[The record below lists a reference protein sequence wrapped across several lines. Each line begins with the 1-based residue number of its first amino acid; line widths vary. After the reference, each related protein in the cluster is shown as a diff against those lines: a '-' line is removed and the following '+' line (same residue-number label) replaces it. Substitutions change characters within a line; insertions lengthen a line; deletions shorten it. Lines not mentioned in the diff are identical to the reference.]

1 MLPGLDG
8 VEVCRQVHQHAP
20 VPVLM
25 LTARTDET
33 DMLVGLGV
41 GAMVRRSSRALA
53 GRSGTR
59 PGSAANSDVPK
70 DHDHYRAAMTARR
83 IHYVDVFTATP
94 LLGNPVAVVLDGDGL
109 STDTMQAVARWT
121 NLSETTFVVPT
132 DRADYGLRIFTP
144 VSELPFAGHPTVGS
158 AHAVLETGLVTG
170 PTVVQDC
177 TAGLVPIQ
185 QDGDGRIRAVTP
197 RTDTTDRPVDR
208 AAVAAALGID
218 LGDLSD
224 PVVIDAGP
232 FWLVARLPSSAV
244 VDGLRPDL
252 PAIAAL
258 SQDDPSLTGI
268 TVYGHDDGERVT
280 VRSFAPA
287 VAVDEDPV
295 CGSGNAAVGRH
306 RALTEGRSTGYTAHQ
321 GTAVHRDGRVA
332 VDYEGDQVTIG
343 GNAVTT
349 VRGTLHEL

>member
-1 MLPGLDG
+1 M
-8 VEVCRQVHQHAP
+8 
-20 VPVLM
+20 
-25 LTARTDET
+25 TD
-33 DMLVGLGV
+33 
-41 GAMVRRSSRALA
+41 
-53 GRSGTR
+53 
-59 PGSAANSDVPK
+59 
-70 DHDHYRAAMTARR
+70 RR

-109 STDTMQAVARWT
+109 TSDTMQAVARWT

-158 AHAVLETGLVTG
+158 AHAVLEAGLATG
-170 PTVVQDC
+170 PTVIQDC
-177 TAGLVPIQ
+177 AAGLVPID
-185 QDGDGRIRAVTP
+185 QDDDGRIRAITP
-197 RTDTTDRPVDR
+197 RTDATDRPVDGAR
-208 AAVAAALGID
+208 VAAALGID
-218 LGDLSD
+218 PNDLAD

-232 FWLVARLPSSAV
+232 FWLVARLPTSAV
-244 VDGLRPDL
+244 VDDLRPDL
-252 PAIAAL
+252 AAIAAL
-258 SQDDPSLTGI
+258 SRDDPTLTGI

-287 VAVDEDPV
+287 AAVDEDPV

-306 RALTEGRSTGYTAHQ
+306 RALTESRSTGYTAHQ
-321 GTAVHRDGRVA
+321 GAALHRDGRVA

-343 GNAVTT
+343 GHAVTT